1 MIFGLASQTVRPA
14 KCATS
19 AMKRP
24 SSSTGL

>member
-1 MIFGLASQTVRPA
+1 MIRGFASHTVRPA